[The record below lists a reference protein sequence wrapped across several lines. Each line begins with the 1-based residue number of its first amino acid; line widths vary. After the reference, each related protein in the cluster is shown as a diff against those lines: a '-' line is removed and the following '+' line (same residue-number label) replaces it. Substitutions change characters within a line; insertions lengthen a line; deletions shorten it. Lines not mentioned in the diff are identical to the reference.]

1 MKINLLHIIGF
12 FVGFIF
18 MMFLAFIMQ
27 SCTTTKYVS
36 VIEQRDSIV
45 VRIDTTIIKDSVY
58 IATYAKGDTVYID
71 KYKWNYIEKITRDT
85 IVTNKEIPV
94 IQEVET
100 IKETVP
106 NWCWWLLAVV
116 IVFVVY
122 KLVRLGIKIYTKIQ
136 SGGLL

>member
-1 MKINLLHIIGF
+1 MIRLKHVIIACAIIM
-12 FVGFIF
+12 VL
-18 MMFLAFIMQ
+18 FLAFILH
-27 SCTTTKYVS
+27 SCTTTKYVP
-36 VIEQRDSIV
+36 VVEVRDSIV

-94 IQEVET
+94 VQEVET

-106 NWCWWLLAVV
+106 NWCWWLLA
-116 IVFVVY
+116 ICGAFVLYKVGRFALKVY
-122 KLVRLGIKIYTKIQ
+122 TQGRA
-136 SGGLL
+136 